1 MVNEAKVKSIE
12 QRLEMQLDNTPG
24 LNSIEEV
31 YDAYASL
38 LFGYILKII
47 DHKDEAEAILVSVFV
62 NFSQN
67 RGRYY
72 ENRSLLFISLLNSAR
87 NEAIDALIKKYQD
100 KISSTTINGKPPV
113 VNETSYALIQ
123 KLPLFEKTIAALIQ
137 LRGYSVAEV
146 ADFLKVPV
154 KIILRKME
162 AYPLIGFSI

>member
-1 MVNEAKVKSIE
+1 MVNETKVKSIE
-12 QRLEMQLDNTPG
+12 QGLEMHLDDTPG

-67 RGRYY
+67 RNLNFESRGTV
-72 ENRSLLFISLLNSAR
+72 FISLLNMAR
-87 NEAIDALIKKYQD
+87 NEAIDALIKKYCD
-100 KISSTTINGKPPV
+100 RSTANSPTDNTTTHPLLQ
-113 VNETSYALIQ
+113 E
-123 KLPLFEKTIAALIQ
+123 LPLFEKTIFALIHFKDF
-137 LRGYSVAEV
+137 SINEV

-154 KIILRKME
+154 KIIQNKM
-162 AYPLIGFSI
+162 AHFASHY